1 MAGFAVITALLAQIS
16 INLQLH
22 TRADHRSDPRRAPRR
37 RRPRHGQGRGR
48 ACSSTGWRG
57 WVGLPFYADHKS
69 GWHAAGRLGSFVGF
83 IAAAAVV
90 GYLAERRQDR
100 TFATSIPAM
109 LAGTAI
115 IYVFGAGWLALDLNI
130 PLSTGTPNAIGLGV
144 TRSSSATASSC

>member
-1 MAGFAVITALLAQIS
+1 MG
-16 INLQLH
+16 
-22 TRADHRSDPRRAPRR
+22 
-37 RRPRHGQGRGR
+37 
-48 ACSSTGWRG
+48 
-57 WVGLPFYADHKS
+57 Y
-69 GWHAAGRLGSFVGF
+69 FVGF

-130 PLSTGTPNAIGLGV
+130 PLSTGTPNAIALGV
-144 TRSSSATASSC
+144 TPFLIGDSLKLLIAGAITPVVWKSIQKR